1 MPELPEVETV
11 RRSLLPVILD
21 KPIASVDVYY
31 ERILQH
37 ITPQK
42 FKEQITGRRILDLAR
57 RGKYLIF
64 HLENHL
70 DLVAHLRMTGRLIYY
85 SDAAI
90 AMAKHTSVIFG
101 FASGGNLR
109 FEDVRKFGTLDLV
122 TSGEYEQIKGLH
134 SLGVE
139 PLSEAFTV
147 EHLQNLIQ
155 DRSTKIKGLLLDQT
169 KIAGMGNIYADES
182 LFMARIHP
190 ERPANSLSS
199 LEVQSLHLAIK
210 DVLQDA
216 IVGQGTTLRDYRT
229 GYGREGSFQNKLQ
242 IYGKKGEKCPRCGV
256 DLEYKKV
263 AGRTSHFCPACQRE
277 QRS

>member
-11 RRSLLPVILD
+11 RRSLVPVILD
-21 KPIASVDVYY
+21 KPIESVDVYY

-37 ITPQK
+37 ITVQE
-42 FKEQITGRRILDLAR
+42 FREQTIGRRILDLTR

-64 HLENHL
+64 QFENHL

-85 SDAAI
+85 SDAGI
-90 AMAKHTSVIFG
+90 AKAKHTSAVFSFG
-101 FASGGNLR
+101 SGGELR

-122 TSGEYEQIKGLH
+122 PSGEYEQIKGLH

-139 PLSEAFTV
+139 PLSEAFSM
-147 EHLQNLIQ
+147 EHLQDLIEN
-155 DRSTKIKGLLLDQT
+155 RSTKIKGLLLDQT
-169 KIAGMGNIYADES
+169 KIAGLGNIYADES
-182 LFMARIHP
+182 LFMAKIHP
-190 ERPANSLSS
+190 ERPASS
-199 LEVQSLHLAIK
+199 LGREEVKRLHQAIK
-210 DVLQDA
+210 EVLQDA
-216 IVGQGTTLRDYRT
+216 ILGQGTTLRDYRT

-263 AGRTSHFCPACQRE
+263 AGRTSHFCPGCQRE
-277 QRS
+277 

>member
-37 ITPQK
+37 ITSQE
-42 FKEQITGRRILDLAR
+42 FTEQITGRRILDLAR

-85 SDAAI
+85 SDADI
-90 AMAKHTSVIFG
+90 AMAKHTSVIFD

-147 EHLQNLIQ
+147 DHLQNLIQ
-155 DRSTKIKGLLLDQT
+155 DRRTKIKGLLLDQT
-169 KIAGMGNIYADES
+169 KIAGLGNIYADES

-199 LEVQSLHLAIK
+199 SEVQSLHQAIK

-216 IVGQGTTLRDYRT
+216 ILGQGTTLRDYRT